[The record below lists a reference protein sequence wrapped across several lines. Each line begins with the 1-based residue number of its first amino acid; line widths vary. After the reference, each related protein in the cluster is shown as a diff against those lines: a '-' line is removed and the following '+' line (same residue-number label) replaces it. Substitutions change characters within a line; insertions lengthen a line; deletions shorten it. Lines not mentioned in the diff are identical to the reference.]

1 MSFKIIPKSIPFLF
15 VFASS
20 TLSANEIVHSDEE
33 QYNSS
38 DSYQHETVVVTANR
52 TSRTV
57 NDSIASVKVI
67 TREDIVK
74 SQARSIPDLLRGTVG
89 VHFAQNGGRGSNSSL
104 FLRGTNSDHVLVIV
118 DGIKIGLATSGTVAF
133 QNLPLEQIE
142 RIEVVRG
149 PRSSLYGSEALGGV
163 IQVFT
168 KKGGGKTSL
177 SSHVTVGSDD
187 TYEMSVGVAGGG
199 KNAFYNLSVEGEKTG
214 GIDSCRA
221 EAAAPFPNGG
231 GCYAN
236 QPDPDGYNNLAGSMR
251 LGYRTDAGSEIS
263 LMGLRSNSE
272 SDFDGSSQDNSD
284 SEQRIIGLNGVLQLT
299 NDSDLSLSYSQTED
313 KSDSFIG
320 GIYAS
325 TFDTIRENASLQ
337 TNIVLFDRDVMT
349 YGFDYQKDE
358 VTSSLTYDNTERE
371 TYSAFAQYLISLNK
385 HDFEL
390 SARYDL
396 NDGVKDAFTGGLG
409 YAYQLSRGV
418 RVFMSYGTA
427 FKLPSFN
434 ELYYPGFGEPTL
446 NPEES
451 STFEAGLRGEKNST
465 SWSLTY
471 FSTKIDE
478 LIGYDSSFNQLN
490 IDKASIRGVEVELD
504 QKLNSSWILGVD
516 LSLISP
522 VNESMGAYDGNLL
535 ARRPKT
541 SGSVNLDYVANLWSA
556 GASLVHAGTRYD
568 DAENNKKLKAY
579 KTLDLKAQYEL
590 SEELLLQ
597 GRVENVFDSS
607 YETAQFYNQP
617 GRGFYLTLRYAVN

>member
-1 MSFKIIPKSIPFLF
+1 MSFKFIPKSIPYLF
-15 VFASS
+15 VFATSA
-20 TLSANEIVHSDEE
+20 LSANEIIPVNDE
-33 QYNSS
+33 QSS
-38 DSYQHETVVVTANR
+38 NKNSYQHDTVVVTANR

-57 NDSIASVKVI
+57 NDSISSVKVI
-67 TREDIVK
+67 TREEIVK

-118 DGIKIGLATSGTVAF
+118 DGVKIGSATSGTVAF

-163 IQVFT
+163 IQIFT

-199 KNAFYNLSVEGEKTG
+199 KNAFYNFSVEGEKTG

-221 EAAAPFPNGG
+221 EAAAPYPNGG
-231 GCYAN
+231 GCYTN
-236 QPDPDGYNNLAGSMR
+236 QSDSDGYENLAGSMR
-251 LGYRTDAGSEIS
+251 LGYRTDSGSEIS

-272 SDFDGSSQDNSD
+272 SDFDGNFQDNSD
-284 SEQRIIGLNGVLQLT
+284 SEQRVIGLNGILQVT
-299 NDSDLSLSYSQTED
+299 QDSDLSLSYSQTED
-313 KSDSFIG
+313 KSDSYIN

-325 TFDTIRENASLQ
+325 TFDTKRENASLQ
-337 TNIVLFDRDVMT
+337 TNIILFDRDVMT

-358 VTSSLTYDNTERE
+358 VTSSLIYDDTQRE
-371 TYSAFAQYLISLNK
+371 TYSAFAQYLITLHK

-390 SARYDL
+390 SARYDF

-409 YAYQLSRGV
+409 YAYQLAKGV
-418 RVFMSYGTA
+418 KAFVSYGTA

-434 ELYYPGFGEPTL
+434 ELYYPGFGVPTL

-451 STFEAGLRGEKNST
+451 STFEAGLRGEGVST
-465 SWSLTY
+465 NWSLTY
-471 FSTKIDE
+471 FSTKVDE

-490 IDKASIRGVEVELD
+490 IDKASIRGVEVELN
-504 QKLNSSWILGVD
+504 QKLNNSWVLGVD

-522 VNESMGAYDGNLL
+522 INESIGAYDGNLL
-535 ARRPKT
+535 TRRPKT
-541 SGSVNLDYVANLWSA
+541 SGSVNLDYTASKWSA

-568 DAENNKKLKAY
+568 DAANNKKLKAF

-590 SEELLLQ
+590 SKELLVQ
-597 GRVENVFDSS
+597 GLVENVFDSS

-617 GRGFYLTLRYAVN
+617 GRGFYLTLRYNVN